1 MKEKK
6 DKQEPAGGEYMLS
19 GSLGEGLMTT
29 PKDEIARSAAETTLA
44 LNPLMGGINREELLG
59 AVTMMLRSTMTNPVT
74 SAKSASKI
82 AKENA
87 AILLGKSQRKADP
100 KDRRFRDPAWEH
112 NPFYRRGMQ
121 AYLATQEH
129 LNDWVSDLK
138 MSELEHARAKF
149 VMGMITDA
157 LAPTNSL
164 IGNPAATKRVVDSG
178 GLSLLKGLKNAYTDL
193 TKNGGMP
200 SQVDKRPF
208 KVGKNL
214 AVSEGQVIW
223 KNEMLEVIQYAPTT
237 EKVHR
242 TPILIIPPQINK
254 YYAMDLSPM
263 TSMVQFLLAM
273 EQQTFVVSWRN
284 PRREH
289 ADWGMQDYVDS
300 LIQASEVVRQVTKSK
315 KINLSGACSGGITTA
330 TLASLF
336 AAAGDDRINSITFMV
351 CVLNP
356 QKEDSELG
364 QIVSDGSLEIA
375 RAYSKKKGILKG
387 DDLARMFAW
396 MRPNDLIWN
405 YVVNNYL
412 MGEDPAPF
420 DVLYWNNDSTNLPAQ
435 LHSDYLDMG
444 LNQPFD
450 HPGEFEVAGHMLDM
464 SKVKADAFIVAGLT
478 DHITPW
484 KACYRTAGLL
494 GSKNV
499 EFILSSSGH
508 IQSLLNPPGNP
519 KAKMF
524 RNPKIEP
531 TADEWAAAATEEAG
545 SWWPVWGEWLK
556 ARSGTVKA
564 APKACGNEAFEPLYP
579 APGHYVFDE

>member
-1 MKEKK
+1 M
-6 DKQEPAGGEYMLS
+6 PADTEYLSSGGLR
-19 GSLGEGLMTT
+19 EGQMTT
-29 PKDEIARSAAETTLA
+29 PKDEIAKSAAETTLA
-44 LNPLMGGINREELLG
+44 LNPLMGGINREELVG
-59 AVTMMLRSTMTNPVT
+59 AVAMMLRSTMTNPVT
-74 SAKSASKI
+74 TAKSASRI

-87 AILLGKSQRKADP
+87 SILMGKSKRKADP

-157 LAPTNSL
+157 LAPTNTL

-208 KVGKNL
+208 KVGENL
-214 AVSEGQVIW
+214 AITEGQVIW
-223 KNEMLEVIQYAPTT
+223 KNEMLELIQYAPKTD
-237 EKVHR
+237 KVHR

-284 PRREH
+284 PKREH
-289 ADWGMQDYVDS
+289 RDWGMQEYIDS
-300 LIQASEVVRQVTKSK
+300 LIQASEVVRKVTKSK
-315 KINLSGACSGGITTA
+315 KINVSGACSGGITTA
-330 TLASLF
+330 TLASLL
-336 AAAGDDRINSITFMV
+336 AAAGDDRINAITFMV

-450 HPGEFEVAGHMLDM
+450 HPGEYEVAGHMLDM
-464 SKVKADAFIVAGLT
+464 SKVKSDAFIVAGLT

-494 GSKNV
+494 GSDNI

-524 RNPKIEP
+524 RNPEIAP
-531 TADEWAAAATEEAG
+531 TADEWVAGATEEAG

-556 ARSGTVKA
+556 ARSGALKT
-564 APKACGNEAFEPLYP
+564 APKACGSDAFQPLYP
-579 APGHYVFDE
+579 APGRYVFDE

>member
-1 MKEKK
+1 
-6 DKQEPAGGEYMLS
+6 
-19 GSLGEGLMTT
+19 MTT
-29 PKDEIARSAAETTLA
+29 PKDEIAKSAAETTLA
-44 LNPLMGGINREELLG
+44 LNPLMGGINREELVG
-59 AVTMMLRSTMTNPVT
+59 AVAMMLRSTMTNPVT
-74 SAKSASKI
+74 TAKSASRI

-87 AILLGKSQRKADP
+87 SILMGKSKRKADP

-157 LAPTNSL
+157 LAPTNTL

-208 KVGKNL
+208 KVGENL
-214 AVSEGQVIW
+214 AITEGQVIW
-223 KNEMLEVIQYAPTT
+223 KNEMLELIQYAPKTD
-237 EKVHR
+237 KVHR

-284 PRREH
+284 PKREH
-289 ADWGMQDYVDS
+289 RDWGMQEYIDS
-300 LIQASEVVRQVTKSK
+300 LIQASEVVRKVTKSK
-315 KINLSGACSGGITTA
+315 KINVSGACSGGITTA
-330 TLASLF
+330 TLASLL
-336 AAAGDDRINSITFMV
+336 AAAGDDRINAITFMV

-450 HPGEFEVAGHMLDM
+450 HPGEYEVAGHMLDM
-464 SKVKADAFIVAGLT
+464 SKVKSDAFIVAGLT

-494 GSKNV
+494 GSDNI

-524 RNPKIEP
+524 RNPEIAP
-531 TADEWAAAATEEAG
+531 TADEWAAGATEEAG

-556 ARSGTVKA
+556 ARSGALKT
-564 APKACGNEAFEPLYP
+564 APKACGSDAFQPLYP
-579 APGHYVFDE
+579 APGRYVFDE

>member
-1 MKEKK
+1 M
-6 DKQEPAGGEYMLS
+6 A
-19 GSLGEGLMTT
+19 T
-29 PKDEIARSAAETTLA
+29 PKDEIARNAAETTLA
-44 LNPLMGGINREELLG
+44 MNPLMGGINRQELLG
-59 AVTMMLRSTMTNPVT
+59 AVAMMLRSTMTNPLT
-74 SAKSASKI
+74 TAKAAGRI
-82 AKENA
+82 AKENTD
-87 AILLGKSQRKADP
+87 ILLGKSERKANP
-100 KDRRFRDPAWEH
+100 KDRRFKDPAWEN

-121 AYLATQEH
+121 TYLATQEH
-129 LNDWVSDLK
+129 LNEWVAELK
-138 MSELEHARAKF
+138 MTELEHARAKF
-149 VMGMITDA
+149 VMSMITDA
-157 LAPTNSL
+157 LAPTNTL
-164 IGNPAATKRVVDSG
+164 LGNPAATKRVVDSG

-193 TKNGGMP
+193 TKNGGLP

-208 KVGKNL
+208 EVGRNL
-214 AVSEGQVIW
+214 ATSEGQVIW
-223 KNEMLEVIQYAPTT
+223 KNEMLELIQYAPRTD
-237 EKVHR
+237 KVHR

-273 EQQTFVVSWRN
+273 ELQPFVVSWRN
-284 PRREH
+284 PTKEH
-289 ADWGMQDYVDS
+289 RDWGLADYIDS
-300 LIQASEVVRQVTKSK
+300 LIQASEVIRQVTKSK
-315 KINLSGACSGGITTA
+315 KINISGACSGGITEA
-330 TLASLF
+330 TLASLL
-336 AAAGDDRINSITFMV
+336 AAAGDDRINAITFMV

-356 QKEDSELG
+356 QKDDSELG

-375 RAYSKKKGILKG
+375 RAYSQRKGILKG
-387 DDLARMFAW
+387 DDLARIFAW

-435 LHSDYLDMG
+435 LHSDYLDLG

-464 SKVKADAFIVAGLT
+464 SKVTADAFVVAGLT

-484 KACYRTAGLL
+484 KACYRTTQLL

-524 RNPKIEP
+524 RNPEIAP
-531 TADEWAAAATEEAG
+531 TADEWAAGATEEAG
-545 SWWPVWGEWLK
+545 SWWPVWGAWLK
-556 ARSGTVKA
+556 ERSGALKA
-564 APKACGNEAFEPLYP
+564 APKTCGNEAFKPLYP
-579 APGHYVFDE
+579 APGRYVFDE